1 MKFLGKDIKAVI
13 FDMDGT
19 MINSTGLWH
28 EIDKKFFAKRGM
40 ELPKDYAQNIVH
52 LGLKEAARFTK
63 KHTVLKKVNKRSWMN
78 GIKCPLICINMMWN

>member
-40 ELPKDYAQNIVH
+40 EPIIDNNH
-52 LGLKEAARFTK
+52 KEMVITQ
-63 KHTVLKKVNKRSWMN
+63 KRVW
-78 GIKCPLICINMMWN
+78 GKFRVFIYLIIE

>member
-28 EIDKKFFAKRGM
+28 EIDKKFFAKRGPLVFGM
-40 ELPKDYAQNIVH
+40 KLIRNSS
-52 LGLKEAARFTK
+52 LKEAWNF
-63 KHTVLKKVNKRSWMN
+63 LKITRKISFILV
-78 GIKCPLICINMMWN
+78 